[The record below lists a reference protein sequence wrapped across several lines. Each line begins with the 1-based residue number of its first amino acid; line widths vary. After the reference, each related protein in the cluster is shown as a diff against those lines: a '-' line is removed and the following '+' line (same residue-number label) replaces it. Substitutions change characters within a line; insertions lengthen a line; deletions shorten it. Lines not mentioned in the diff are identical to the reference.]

1 MKKRFYLTAIVA
13 LAGMLLP
20 LALFATAEAES
31 AMTIPEG
38 IDLVTPERIGNPNAE
53 ITLVWSPQHG
63 YGPFSDM
70 EVRTSYLREKL
81 EEWTRAHPNVKIEP
95 IPWGG
100 DANTF
105 YAKLAAEAASGRAPD
120 AVQMPDLPI
129 YNQWLQPID
138 EFVRDELDDFF
149 PWTHEIMIDPAD
161 GKIKRI
167 KFNTG
172 TGGLWYRRDLVPE
185 PPRSF
190 DQLLQAA
197 KHLQAEGMESPVL
210 PSTQGGVTVLYH
222 LIFPMWSSQERA
234 WYDANERPTFGDN
247 PADREAMIEVFSVYK
262 KLIDEGLISPN
273 VLDLANN
280 MDRATEMAT
289 GNVAFFLGNMWTSQ
303 LEQTMSAEEV
313 DNWALT
319 HYPQMTADAPRSA
332 AAGGWNYGFFSDS
345 AEKLELAVD
354 LVMNLY
360 ASADGMAG
368 WCEAGGYPPSRASVY
383 EYPAFQSRF
392 FQELSAVLAE
402 AKPWPTSNTMTIMGK
417 EALNAFEAMLLGQM
431 TPEEAVDAF
440 WEGTLDQLN

>member
-1 MKKRFYLTAIVA
+1 MTKRFYTTSIVA
-13 LAGMLLP
+13 LIALFLP
-20 LALFATAEAES
+20 LALFATGEAEG

-53 ITLVWSPQHG
+53 ITLVWSPQQV
-63 YGPFSDM
+63 YGPFSDI
-70 EVRTSYLREKL
+70 EARTSYLRGKL

-95 IPWGG
+95 VIWGG
-100 DANTF
+100 DAATF

-138 EFVRDELDDFF
+138 EYIRDELDDFF

-161 GKIKRI
+161 GTIKRI

-185 PPRSF
+185 APRSF
-190 DQLLQAA
+190 DELIAAAKKLQAD
-197 KHLQAEGMESPVL
+197 GMESPIGAVSA
-210 PSTQGGVTVLYH
+210 PIYH
-222 LIFPMWSSQERA
+222 LIFPMWSSQGRS
-234 WYDANERPTFGDN
+234 WYDDNEQPTFGN
-247 PADREAMIEVFSVYK
+247 IPEDRQAMIDIFAVYRT
-262 KLIDEGLISPN
+262 LIDEGLMSLN
-273 VLDLANN
+273 VLELANN
-280 MDRATEMAT
+280 MDWATEMGRGT
-289 GNVAFFLGNMWTSQ
+289 VAFFLGNMWTSQ
-303 LEQTMSAEEV
+303 LEQAMSPEEV

-332 AAGGWNYGFFSDS
+332 AAGGWNYGFFSDDP
-345 AEKLELAVD
+345 EKLELAVD
-354 LVMNLY
+354 LVMHLY

-392 FQELSAVLAE
+392 YQELSAVLAE
-402 AKPWPTSNTMTIMGK
+402 AKPWPSSSTMQIMWG
-417 EALNAFEAMLLGQM
+417 EATNAYEAMLLGQL

-440 WEGTLDQLN
+440 WEGTLDQMK

>member
-1 MKKRFYLTAIVA
+1 MTKRFYTTSIVA
-13 LAGMLLP
+13 LIALFLP
-20 LALFATAEAES
+20 LALFATGEAEG

-53 ITLVWSPQHG
+53 ITLVWSPQQV
-63 YGPFSDM
+63 YGPFSDI
-70 EVRTSYLREKL
+70 EARTSYLREKL

-95 IPWGG
+95 VIWGG
-100 DANTF
+100 DAATF

-138 EFVRDELDDFF
+138 EYIRDELDDFF

-172 TGGLWYRRDLVPE
+172 TGGLWYRRDLTPE

-190 DQLLQAA
+190 DELIEAA
-197 KHLQAEGMESPVL
+197 KQLQTQGMKSPVGAVSQ
-210 PSTQGGVTVLYH
+210 PLYH
-222 LIFPMWSSQERA
+222 LIFPMWSSQGRA
-234 WYDANERPTFGDN
+234 WYDDNEQPTFGDN
-247 PADREAMIEVFSVYK
+247 SADRDAMIEIFSVYRT
-262 KLIDEGLISPN
+262 LIDEGLMSLN
-273 VLDLANN
+273 VLELANN
-280 MDRATEMAT
+280 MDWATEMGRGT
-289 GNVAFFLGNMWTSQ
+289 VAFFLGNMWTSQ
-303 LEQTMSAEEV
+303 LEQAMSAEEV

-332 AAGGWNYGFFSDS
+332 AAGGWNYGFFAKDP
-345 AEKLELAVD
+345 EKLELAAD
-354 LVMNLY
+354 LVMHLY

-402 AKPWPTSNTMTIMGK
+402 AKPRPSSNTMTIMRT
-417 EALNAFEAMLLGQM
+417 ESRNAYEAMLLGQL

-440 WEGTLDQLN
+440 WEGTLDQLK